1 MILNVLLPVAAL
13 LVAASAAPPVDDEP
27 LERALDSITAEK
39 IRSDLEFIA
48 SDEMAGRDSPSPE
61 LKIAARYI
69 RARLMRLGFE
79 PGARG
84 ESYLDEWRHALW
96 GHDETRTWL
105 QITGKDGLSMS
116 PTWGEGYFL
125 PKDAFGVREVSGKA
139 LWAGTFDA
147 KKLDKL
153 KVRGRWVVGQ
163 PKKGISGKR
172 LTQLEKNGAVG
183 VVVLPKAKRREP
195 VAKTFESTL
204 SDFRG
209 TSLKGLR
216 GGTPRGD
223 GFPVVHLNE
232 ALGKRLLGAIDDPDV
247 GDDLGMEIS
256 ESCGYGR
263 LDDAVLE
270 NVIGIWP
277 GSDARL
283 KKEVIILSAHY
294 DHVGEGPDG
303 AVFNGADDNGS
314 GTCGLMAIAEALA
327 EYGPMRRT
335 VMLMWVSAE
344 ERGLLGSA
352 AWTKNPYLPKGMKP
366 LCNIN
371 IDMIGRNKKDE
382 FLITPTK
389 SHPAYSALT
398 KVAEANA
405 KKEGFR
411 KIKSADSYWKRSD
424 HANFSE
430 NLGIPVAFL
439 FCDVHEDY
447 HETTDTTEKID
458 FDKMRRICRLV
469 VRMLEAL
476 QIDEPKF

>member
-1 MILNVLLPVAAL
+1 MTLNVLLPIAAL
-13 LVAASAAPPVDDEP
+13 LAAAAAATAPSTDEDA
-27 LERALDSITAEK
+27 LERALETISAEE

-61 LKIAARYI
+61 QRIAARYI

-79 PGARG
+79 PVARG

-96 GHDETRTWL
+96 GHDESRTWL

-116 PTWGEGYFL
+116 PKWGEGYFL
-125 PKDAFGVREVSGKA
+125 PNAKAFGIREVSGKA
-139 LWAGTFDA
+139 VWAATFDA
-147 KKLDKL
+147 KKVDKL
-153 KVRGRWVVGQ
+153 KVRGKWVVGQ
-163 PKKGISGKR
+163 PKKGISDKR
-172 LTQLEKNGAVG
+172 LAQLKKNGAVG
-183 VVVLPKAKRREP
+183 LIVLPREKSRKS
-195 VAKTFESTL
+195 VAETFAWTL
-204 SDFRG
+204 TEFRG
-209 TSLKGLR
+209 KSLR
-216 GGTPRGD
+216 GGSNGA
-223 GFPVVHLNE
+223 GFPVVHLAE
-232 ALGKRLLGAIDDPDV
+232 GPGKRLLAAVGDPDV
-247 GDDLGMEIS
+247 GDDLGLEIS
-256 ESCGYGR
+256 ESCGNGR
-263 LDDAVLE
+263 LDDALLE

-277 GSDARL
+277 GSDSKL
-283 KKEVIILSAHY
+283 KKDVIILSAHY
-294 DHVGEGPDG
+294 DHVGEGSDG

-314 GTCGLMAIAEALA
+314 GTCGLMAIAEALS

-344 ERGLLGSA
+344 ERGLLGSD
-352 AWTKNPYLPKGMKP
+352 AWTKNPYLPKGLKP

-371 IDMIGRNKKDE
+371 IDMIGRNKADE

-398 KVAEANA
+398 QVAEANA
-405 KKEGFR
+405 RKEGFR
-411 KIKSADSYWKRSD
+411 KIKSADAYWKRSD

-447 HETTDTTEKID
+447 HKQTDTPEKID
-458 FDKMRRICRLV
+458 YDKMRRMCRLV
-469 VRMLEAL
+469 VRMLDAL

>member
-1 MILNVLLPVAAL
+1 MTLKTLLPIAAL
-13 LVAASAAPPVDDEP
+13 RAAAAAATAPSTDEDA
-27 LERALDSITAEK
+27 LERALETISADE

-61 LKIAARYI
+61 QRIAARYI

-96 GHDETRTWL
+96 GHDESRTWL
-105 QITGKDGLSMS
+105 QITGKDGLSLS

-125 PKDAFGVREVSGKA
+125 PNAKAFGVREVSGKA
-139 LWAGTFDA
+139 VWAGSFDA
-147 KKLDKL
+147 KKVDKL
-153 KVRGRWVVGQ
+153 KVRGKWVVGE
-163 PKKGISGKR
+163 PKKGISDKR
-172 LTQLEKNGAVG
+172 LAQLKKNGAVG
-183 VVVLPKAKRREP
+183 LVVLPRKKGRKT
-195 VAKTFESTL
+195 VAETFDWTL
-204 SDFRG
+204 TQFRG
-209 TSLKGLR
+209 KSLKG
-216 GGTPRGD
+216 GSDGK
-223 GFPVVHLNE
+223 GFPVVHLAE
-232 ALGKRLLGAIDDPDV
+232 GPGKRLLASIGDPDV
-247 GDDLGMEIS
+247 GDDLGLEIS
-256 ESCGYGR
+256 ESCGNGR

-277 GSDARL
+277 GSDSRL

-314 GTCGLMAIAEALA
+314 GTCGLMAIAEALR

-352 AWTKNPYLPKGMKP
+352 AWTKNPYLPKGLKP

-371 IDMIGRNKKDE
+371 IDMIGRNKGDE

-398 KVAEANA
+398 QVAEANA
-405 KKEGFR
+405 RKEGFR
-411 KIKSADSYWKRSD
+411 KIKSADAYWTRSD

-447 HETTDTTEKID
+447 HKVTDTTEKID
-458 FDKMRRICRLV
+458 YDKMRRICRLV
-469 VRMLEAL
+469 VRMLDAL